1 MYFIIKG
8 EIEIIKCVN
17 NNTKQTTVYQ
27 CLKNGDAFGNLSF
40 LTGEFRE
47 VSAKSVSV
55 SHLAFI
61 TKNDFLEKLKDF
73 PDDFVLLMFFSQLI
87 IFLL

>member
-8 EIEIIKCVN
+8 QIEIIKSLN

-27 CLKNGDAFGNLSF
+27 CLKKGEAFGNLSF
-40 LTGEFRE
+40 LTGDYRE

-61 TKNDFLEKLKDF
+61 TKSDFLEKLKDF
-73 PDDFVLLMFFSQLI
+73 PDDFVTI
-87 IFLL
+87 IFPPI